1 MSESGQKN
9 NYFYKFFLKN
19 CKICL
24 WRFFPRHEYNIKNN
38 SGDVIVSLAKVFV
51 NIVSD
56 VINFP
61 EDSNDSDLG
70 CPANGRYPDTK
81 IFCLNEVV

>member
-1 MSESGQKN
+1 MSESGQKL
-9 NYFYKFFLKN
+9 FLQ
-19 CKICL
+19 IFPEEFQDSPL
-24 WRFFPRHEYNIKNN
+24 EIFPRHEYNIKNN

-56 VINFP
+56 VINLP

-70 CPANGRYPDTK
+70 CPANGRYPDTE